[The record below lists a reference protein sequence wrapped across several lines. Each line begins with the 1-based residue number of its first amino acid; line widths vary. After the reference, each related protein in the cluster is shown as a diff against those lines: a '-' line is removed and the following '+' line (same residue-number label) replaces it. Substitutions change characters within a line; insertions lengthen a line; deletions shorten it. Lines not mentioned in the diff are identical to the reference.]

1 MYYENSAYEAVY
13 KRARFRNSQE
23 LLFHN
28 LKVKSDPLLA
38 PPPSNQFVH
47 LYRDAYGDLL
57 GDVTEAMTQTFS

>member
-1 MYYENSAYEAVY
+1 MYFENPAYEAVY

-38 PPPSNQFVH
+38 PHPGNQFVH
-47 LYRDAYGDLL
+47 LYRDAYDLL
-57 GDVTEAMTQTFS
+57 GDMTEAMSQTVS